1 MKFMIKLWCNF
12 SGLLRMMMIH
22 YNKSWVLI
30 GGMLVWSACNNHSG
44 KTAFNTNAG
53 KDSSITFDISPD
65 SATKIA
71 TGIPD
76 TLILKMDSA
85 GHIGWEDRNIK
96 LTELQ
101 QQVQDSLLNIYIKS
115 GKLPGRM
122 DIHYSG
128 TVTMGIRGDADD
140 MIRQAQIVLRN
151 VISVKTLN
159 KPYAALDSARQKSF
173 QQQYPV
179 LFQTYY

>member
-1 MKFMIKLWCNF
+1 
-12 SGLLRMMMIH
+12 MMAFAIA
-22 YNKSWVLI
+22 
-30 GGMLVWSACNNHSG
+30 ACNGNNTG
-44 KTAFNTNAG
+44 TTFNTNVG

-65 SATKIA
+65 SAARIA
-71 TGIPD
+71 EKIPD
-76 TLILKMDSA
+76 TVVLRMDST
-85 GHIGWEDRNIK
+85 GKIGWSDRTIK

-115 GKLPGRM
+115 GKLPASL
-122 DIHYSG
+122 DIQYSG
-128 TVTMGIRGDADD
+128 TVMMGVRGDADD

-159 KPYAALDSARQKSF
+159 KPYGSLDSSAQNTF

-179 LFQTYY
+179 LFQNYY